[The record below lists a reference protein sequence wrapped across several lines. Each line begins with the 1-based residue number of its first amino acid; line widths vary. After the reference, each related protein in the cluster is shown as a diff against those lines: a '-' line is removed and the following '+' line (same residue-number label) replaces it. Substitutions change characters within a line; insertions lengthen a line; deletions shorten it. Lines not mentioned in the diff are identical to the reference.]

1 MSDMKYAGKKIISML
16 ATLLIVSFL
25 VFLAFAVIPGDPA
38 VSKLGTQATPERLE
52 ALREEMGLNRP
63 FLVRYGTW
71 LMDVCR
77 GDFGTSY
84 SYGTSVSAMVLEKLP
99 ITLCLTGMSFLLMLV
114 CAIPLGI
121 YTAKHEGGRVDRI
134 ILVINQIIMAV
145 PPFFA
150 GILITYLFGLILRWF
165 QPGAFVSYQ
174 VHVGKF
180 LYYLIFPAV
189 AIALPK
195 IAMTVKLL
203 RSSLIE
209 EAKKDYVRTA
219 YSKGNRTNA
228 VLYHHVLKNAMIPV
242 VTFLAMTLTDMVAG
256 SVIMEQVFSIP
267 GIGRILITSISN
279 RDYPVV
285 EAIIVLLALIVV
297 VVNLLADILCRVIDP
312 RIRRDG

>member
-1 MSDMKYAGKKIISML
+1 
-16 ATLLIVSFL
+16 
-25 VFLAFAVIPGDPA
+25 
-38 VSKLGTQATPERLE
+38 
-52 ALREEMGLNRP
+52 
-63 FLVRYGTW
+63 
-71 LMDVCR
+71 
-77 GDFGTSY
+77 
-84 SYGTSVSAMVLEKLP
+84 
-99 ITLCLTGMSFLLMLV
+99 
-114 CAIPLGI
+114 
-121 YTAKHEGGRVDRI
+121 
-134 ILVINQIIMAV
+134 MAV

-242 VTFLAMTLTDMVAG
+242 VTFLAMTLTDTVAG

>member
-1 MSDMKYAGKKIISML
+1 MKYAGKKIISMF

-38 VSKLGTQATPERLE
+38 VAKLGTQATPERLH
-52 ALREEMGLNRP
+52 ALREQMGLNRP
-63 FLVRYGTW
+63 FFVRYGDW
-71 LMDVCR
+71 LSGAVR
-77 GDFGTSY
+77 GDFGMSY
-84 SYGTSVSAMVLEKLP
+84 SYATSVSLLIGQKLP
-99 ITLCLTGMSFLLMLV
+99 ITLALTLVSFLLMLA
-114 CAIPLGI
+114 CSIPLGI
-121 YTAKHEGGRVDRI
+121 YTAKHAGGTADRI
-134 ILVINQIIMAV
+134 IMVVNQVIMAV

-150 GILITYLFGLILRWF
+150 GILITYLFGLILHWF
-165 QPGAFVSYQ
+165 QPGGFVSYE
-174 VHVGKF
+174 VSPGRF

-203 RSSLIE
+203 RSSLLQ
-209 EAKKDYVRTA
+209 EAGKDYVRTA

-228 VLYHHVLKNAMIPV
+228 VLYRHVLKNAMIPV
-242 VTFLAMTLTDMVAG
+242 ITFLAMSFTDMIAG

-267 GIGRILITSISN
+267 GIGRMLISSISS

-297 VVNLLADILCRVIDP
+297 IANLAADILCRVMDP
-312 RIRRDG
+312 RIRREE

>member
-1 MSDMKYAGKKIISML
+1 MKYAGKKLISML

-25 VFLAFAVIPGDPA
+25 VFLAFSVIPGDPA
-38 VSKLGTQATPERLE
+38 VSKLGTQATPERLN

-63 FLVRYGTW
+63 FLIRYGSW
-71 LMDVCR
+71 LAGACR

-99 ITLCLTGMSFLLMLV
+99 ITLCLTGMAFLLMLV

-121 YTAKHEGGRVDRI
+121 YTAKHEGGHMDRI
-134 ILVINQIIMAV
+134 ILVLNQIIMAV

-150 GILITYLFGLILRWF
+150 GILITYLFGLILKWF
-165 QPGAFVSYQ
+165 RPGSFVSYD
-174 VHVGKF
+174 VSAGRF

-242 VTFLAMTLTDMVAG
+242 VTFLAMTLSDMVAG

-285 EAIIVLLALIVV
+285 EAIILLLAFIVV
-297 VVNLLADILCRVIDP
+297 VVNLLADLLCRVIDP
-312 RIRRDG
+312 RIRRDA

>member
-1 MSDMKYAGKKIISML
+1 MKYAGKKIISML

>member
-38 VSKLGTQATPERLE
+38 VSKLGTQATPELLE

>member
-99 ITLCLTGMSFLLMLV
+99 ITLCLTGMSFLLMFV

-219 YSKGNRTNA
+219 YS
-228 VLYHHVLKNAMIPV
+228 
-242 VTFLAMTLTDMVAG
+242 
-256 SVIMEQVFSIP
+256 
-267 GIGRILITSISN
+267 
-279 RDYPVV
+279 
-285 EAIIVLLALIVV
+285 
-297 VVNLLADILCRVIDP
+297 
-312 RIRRDG
+312 

>member
-145 PPFFA
+145 PPF
-150 GILITYLFGLILRWF
+150 
-165 QPGAFVSYQ
+165 
-174 VHVGKF
+174 
-180 LYYLIFPAV
+180 
-189 AIALPK
+189 
-195 IAMTVKLL
+195 
-203 RSSLIE
+203 
-209 EAKKDYVRTA
+209 
-219 YSKGNRTNA
+219 
-228 VLYHHVLKNAMIPV
+228 
-242 VTFLAMTLTDMVAG
+242 
-256 SVIMEQVFSIP
+256 
-267 GIGRILITSISN
+267 
-279 RDYPVV
+279 
-285 EAIIVLLALIVV
+285 
-297 VVNLLADILCRVIDP
+297 RVW
-312 RIRRDG
+312 